1 MRDRLEQR
9 LKELEAEYEAGQQML
24 AELEARQ
31 ATLRDTL
38 LRINGAVTVLREE
51 LEVVDQAREDAPS
64 QQDGATPAANRPQ
77 ARPG

>member
-1 MRDRLEQR
+1 MRERLEQR
-9 LKELEAEYEAGQQML
+9 LKELEAEYEAGQKML

-51 LEVVDQAREDAPS
+51 LEAADQAREEALPQQS
-64 QQDGATPAANRPQ
+64 QALSAES
-77 ARPG
+77 

>member
-1 MRDRLEQR
+1 MRERLEQR
-9 LKELEAEYEAGQQML
+9 LKELEAEYEAGQKML

-51 LEVVDQAREDAPS
+51 LEAANQARDEALPQQS
-64 QQDGATPAANRPQ
+64 QVLSAES
-77 ARPG
+77 

>member
-1 MRDRLEQR
+1 MRERLEQR
-9 LKELEAEYEAGQQML
+9 LKELEAEYEAGQKML

-51 LEVVDQAREDAPS
+51 LEAANQARDEALPQQS
-64 QQDGATPAANRPQ
+64 QALSAES
-77 ARPG
+77 